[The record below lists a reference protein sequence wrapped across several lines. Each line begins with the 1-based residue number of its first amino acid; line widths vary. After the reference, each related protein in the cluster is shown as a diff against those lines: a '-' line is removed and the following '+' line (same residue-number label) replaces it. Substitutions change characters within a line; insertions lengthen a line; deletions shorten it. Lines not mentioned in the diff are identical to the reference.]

1 MMIGRTSHTAGTAAA
16 STEIAPA
23 LCVDLDGTLIASDV
37 LWESTLQLLR
47 ERPWLAFVLPF
58 WLARGKAYLKQ
69 QIAARVQLDV
79 ERLPYRD
86 EVVQY
91 LTEESR
97 GGRPIVLVTASH
109 ESVARRVAQHVGL
122 FSGVLASDA
131 QTNLSGRRKAERLAN
146 TFGSG
151 RFDYL
156 GNDRVDIPAWKAS
169 RRVIVV
175 APSWSLLRRIRG
187 TLDVERILAQR
198 RGTLRALVRVMRP
211 HQWVKNLLSFVPLV
225 TSHRL
230 LDLRLMERA
239 LETFVAFSL
248 CASTVYI
255 VNDLFDIQSDRRHP
269 RKRFRPFAVG
279 ALPISHGIVLAPI
292 LLVLAFATAIAM
304 LPPSVAAL
312 LGLYLITTTAY
323 SWFLKRQP
331 ILDVMVLAGL
341 YALRVLAGG
350 VATGIVISQ
359 WLLPFALFLFLSLAL
374 MKRFSEI
381 KKAPAGVQTLS
392 GRAYRV
398 EDAAWVQAA
407 GLCAAYL
414 AVLVLALYI
423 SSSEVTIL
431 YRHPQA
437 LWGLC
442 PVFLY
447 WVTRLW
453 FRAHRGWVEDDPVVA
468 AVADP
473 ASYAV
478 AAVGGL
484 ILLAAI

>member
-37 LWESTLQLLR
+37 LWESTLLLLR

-131 QTNLSGRRKAERLAN
+131 QTNLSGTRKAERLAN

-156 GNDRVDIPAWKAS
+156 GNDRVDIPAWKAG

-187 TLDVERILAQR
+187 TL
-198 RGTLRALVRVMRP
+198 GALVRVMRQ
-211 HQWVKNLLSFVPLV
+211 HQWVKNLLAFVPLV

-292 LLVLAFATAIAM
+292 LLVLAFATAISM

-341 YALRVLAGG
+341 YALR
-350 VATGIVISQ
+350 
-359 WLLPFALFLFLSLAL
+359 
-374 MKRFSEI
+374 
-381 KKAPAGVQTLS
+381 
-392 GRAYRV
+392 
-398 EDAAWVQAA
+398 
-407 GLCAAYL
+407 
-414 AVLVLALYI
+414 
-423 SSSEVTIL
+423 
-431 YRHPQA
+431 
-437 LWGLC
+437 
-442 PVFLY
+442 
-447 WVTRLW
+447 
-453 FRAHRGWVEDDPVVA
+453 
-468 AVADP
+468 
-473 ASYAV
+473 
-478 AAVGGL
+478 
-484 ILLAAI
+484 